1 LSEETTPT
9 GRIDKPDA
17 ALLVPYLPTIPEL
30 PEIPDDPPGMIMVCF
45 QIVTAG
51 GAVVDTEPEP
61 WASIEEATK
70 RAKEWAELRGKTIDF
85 TTFEGDG
92 AVIKTES
99 IEHIAVLRAKKM
111 QDTYRE
117 VIAAM
122 IKEIQ
127 ANE

>member
-1 LSEETTPT
+1 MSEETTTP
-9 GRIDKPDA
+9 KPDTPK
-17 ALLVPYLPTIPEL
+17 LVAFLPTIPEL
-30 PEIPDDPPGMIMVCF
+30 PEIPEDPPGKVMVCF

-61 WASIEEATK
+61 WDSIDAATK
-70 RAKEWAELRGKTIDF
+70 EAKNWAELRGKTIDF

-92 AVIKTES
+92 AVIKTDS
-99 IEHIAVLRAKKM
+99 IEHIAVMRAKKM

-127 ANE
+127 GND